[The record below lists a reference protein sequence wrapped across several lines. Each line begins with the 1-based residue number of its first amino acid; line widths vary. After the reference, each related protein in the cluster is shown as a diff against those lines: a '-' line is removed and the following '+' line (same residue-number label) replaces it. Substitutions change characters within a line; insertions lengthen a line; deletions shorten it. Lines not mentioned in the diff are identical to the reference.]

1 MESNMEVLPTNR
13 EKLLVV
19 DAFSVYVV
27 DGIEYFKICIGIS
40 KYIYFKNATSR
51 NIFLLHSILMLAFYR
66 IIYRK

>member
-27 DGIEYFKICIGIS
+27 DGIEYFKI
-40 KYIYFKNATSR
+40 
-51 NIFLLHSILMLAFYR
+51 
-66 IIYRK
+66 

>member
-1 MESNMEVLPTNR
+1 MEVLPTNR

-27 DGIEYFKICIGIS
+27 DGIEYFKIYIGIS